1 MDNDI
6 IEELTHLQEWQKLA
20 GEDYSFD
27 AIFNDE
33 SKKEDDWDVDKF
45 ISELNGRKKRGR
57 PPTPPQ
63 KKLSKKGLSVRL
75 HAMDCIYRN
84 EIGTSLSEEEKLQEY
99 GVQQIAKSAT
109 TNTFDSPCVA
119 TLRLLL
125 LPPYKG
131 GLNDK
136 ENIKSEEWM
145 EKWEHK
151 VPKHIP
157 SSLRSPLWE
166 FLCLQTTE
174 TFTRLTLK
182 DTDVML
188 FLQKLIKK

>member
-1 MDNDI
+1 MDIDV

-27 AIFNDE
+27 AIFND
-33 SKKEDDWDVDKF
+33 SPKKERDWDVDEF
-45 ISELNGRKKRGR
+45 ITELNERKKRSR

-84 EIGTSLSEEEKLQEY
+84 EIGTSLSEEEKLEVY
-99 GVQQIAKSAT
+99 GVQQAAKIATSNKLDT
-109 TNTFDSPCVA
+109 PCVA

-131 GLNDK
+131 GLDDK
-136 ENIKSEEWM
+136 ENIKSKEWM
-145 EKWEHK
+145 QKWEPK
-151 VPKHIP
+151 VPKHFP
-157 SSLRSPLWE
+157 SSFRTSLWE